1 MRRRPALGAR
11 HAPQLDA
18 AELEDRTTTPPDGD
32 GSVVEDARLGPEAE
46 LGAPARIARCALH
59 GVALAGRRW
68 RSITLVEAVRWTIV
82 SRSGKLAVF
91 RPPDDKS
98 IRIGTGASLDRV
110 VFERCRM
117 TGFAAP
123 ELDATDVVFRDCTLD
138 LANFRFARLQ
148 QVTFEGCRLDE
159 ADFSGARLR
168 RCRFDG
174 STLRGVELRGAELS
188 HVDLRG
194 ADLDGFQADP
204 AALAGAIVDS
214 AQLVGLAHSLAA
226 GLGIEVD
233 DEPAGARG

>member
-68 RSITLVEAVRWTIV
+68 RSITLVDVTVGDADAGNADW
-82 SRSGKLAVF
+82 
-91 RPPDDKS
+91 
-98 IRIGTGASLDRV
+98 TGASLDRV